1 MKFIK
6 TNAANI
12 RGFIQKVFPWCATKK
27 ETKKKLSMQRPK
39 GFSPKKLSLKKIKVS
54 LLQDCSK
61 LRF

>member
-6 TNAANI
+6 MNAANI
-12 RGFIQKVFPWCATKK
+12 HPRSFSLVCN
-27 ETKKKLSMQRPK
+27 EERNEKKLSMQRPK